1 MKTIKLNS
9 MKTIKLNSMTESEEE
24 YYSKERENRSCL
36 GGLIFLVVGS
46 VICWSII
53 GWICVIVYRMF

>member
-1 MKTIKLNS
+1 